1 MTQRLRSESGFV
13 LLGAM
18 LVLIIMMGIGLAIVS
33 LNDTQ
38 QNLSGKE
45 HVQESSFDLAE
56 AALNAAA
63 LQLGRTWP
71 TSTSPATLDCDPTTS
86 GTSYCPLST
95 AITNGYTTQDY
106 ASACPTNGSAK
117 LWQTQI
123 RDNTN
128 GSYWS
133 TAINSAAH
141 YDANADNSVWV
152 RSFATVQCKTVSIV
166 ALVSYTATPIPVSKS
181 VITANFF
188 TTSNQGKKVIIDT
201 RGVGSQPAAITLRCA
216 TGAPSPCANYAASK
230 GQVQP
235 PTVTTSSTTA
245 TQMLSAIQLQSL
257 EQQAASAGSLWTTG
271 SCPTTAAQ
279 LASPAAGVPVVVQG
293 PCNISI
299 TGNGTMNS
307 AASPGALIIENGT
320 LTLGGTTTF
329 YGYIYMVNKQ
339 ASSGSILTIQGN
351 ATVQGAV
358 SVDGNGGI
366 TAGSSK
372 TNLIYDP
379 AATTVLK
386 GSTGATIGRGTL
398 RTLPASTP

>member
-1 MTQRLRSESGFV
+1 MTQRLRSESGFA

-18 LVLIIMMGIGLAIVS
+18 LVLIIMMGIGLAIAS

-56 AALNAAA
+56 AALNGSA

-71 TSTSPATLDCDPTTS
+71 TSASPATVDCDPTTS
-86 GTSYCPLST
+86 GTSYCPVST
-95 AITNGYTTQDY
+95 AITNGYTSQDY

-117 LWQTQI
+117 LWQTQV

-133 TAINSAAH
+133 TAINSSAH

-152 RSFATVQCKTVSIV
+152 RSFATVQCKTVSMV

-201 RGVGSQPAAITLRCA
+201 RGNGSQPSAITLRC
-216 TGAPSPCANYAASK
+216 GASSPSPCANYNSSK

-235 PTVTTSSTTA
+235 PTVTTSSTTS

-257 EQQAASAGSLWTTG
+257 ESQAASAGTLWSTG
-271 SCPTTAAQ
+271 TCPTTAAQ
-279 LASPAAGVPVVVQG
+279 LASPSPGVPVVVQG

-299 TGNGTMNS
+299 TTSGNINTQ
-307 AASPGALIIENGT
+307 ALPGALIIENGT
-320 LTLGGTTTF
+320 LTLAGTINY
-329 YGYIYMVNKQ
+329 YGYLYLVNQQ
-339 ASSGSILTIQGN
+339 AS
-351 ATVQGAV
+351 
-358 SVDGNGGI
+358 
-366 TAGSSK
+366 
-372 TNLIYDP
+372 
-379 AATTVLK
+379 
-386 GSTGATIGRGTL
+386 
-398 RTLPASTP
+398 